1 MQYLSGLVK
10 DAESLDELQQ
20 YTAIVQ
26 TIANNYELCSHN
38 HAKNNSG
45 RVDFEQIIL
54 QIIQALRDKNSNF
67 TI

>member
-26 TIANNYELCSHN
+26 TIANNYELC
-38 HAKNNSG
+38 
-45 RVDFEQIIL
+45 
-54 QIIQALRDKNSNF
+54 
-67 TI
+67 